1 MPRPGHS
8 ADVIVV
14 GAGSAGAAAA
24 RRLFDSGAS
33 VLLLEAGGPA
43 SNPAIDDVGR
53 AHELWHAPE
62 DWAFLPRRR
71 STAPGAACT
80 GHVARSWAVPAAST
94 RLSTCAAP
102 PPTSTTGPTWATQAG
117 AGTT

>member
-24 RRLFDSGAS
+24 RRLVDSGAT

-43 SNPAIDDVGR
+43 DNPAIHDVGR
-53 AHELWHAPE
+53 AHEL
-62 DWAFLPRRR
+62 
-71 STAPGAACT
+71 C
-80 GHVARSWAVPAAST
+80 
-94 RLSTCAAP
+94 
-102 PPTSTTGPTWATQAG
+102 
-117 AGTT
+117 